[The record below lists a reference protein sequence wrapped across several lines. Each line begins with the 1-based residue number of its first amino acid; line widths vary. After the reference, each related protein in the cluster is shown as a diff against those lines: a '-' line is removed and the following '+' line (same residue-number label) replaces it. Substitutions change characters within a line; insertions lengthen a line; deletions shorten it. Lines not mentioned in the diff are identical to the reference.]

1 MKKRIISG
9 LLALALTFSALITR
23 LFYVTNNI
31 EYASYQSHI
40 RVKNI
45 DEKRGNIYDCNGEL
59 LVNNNTQ
66 ATLLVKPDATT
77 YSVIS
82 EIKGKSFVN
91 ETLMKG
97 QFTIIKTNKS
107 NIALENKNIAVVNT
121 FKRYGDSTAVHLIGY
136 TDSAGNGA
144 CGIEKY
150 YNDEIKKY
158 NGTLSVAYSTDAL
171 GRMLVGEKT
180 EIRDNS
186 YYKNGGINLTID
198 KGIQSITENA
208 LINGKI
214 LKGAA
219 VVIDVKSGAIKATA
233 SVPVYDRNNIENYLN
248 NNNLPFINR
257 AFSAYP
263 VGSVFKTVTAISA
276 IENGVELKEIVCSG
290 NIEKSSNIFYC
301 NKRDGHGAIDFKTA
315 LAQSCNTYFI
325 EVSTKIGAKN
335 LLNTAIKSG
344 FGKGI
349 DIGNGYLTDSGV
361 LPKIDELNSDAAVG
375 NFSFGQG
382 KLTATPLQI
391 AAFYSAIANGGI
403 YKKPYIYNG
412 YTDTDG
418 KYVQIEPANGTRIF
432 SEDTCRIISEA
443 LLETTL
449 SGTGNAAFS
458 SLFSA
463 ATKTATAQS
472 GIRDD
477 NGNEIKYSWFVGF
490 FPYENPEYVICI
502 MKENGSSGG
511 IDGAPVFKEISE
523 NIFRYKNNRD
533 IS

>member
-1 MKKRIISG
+1 MKKRIISC
-9 LLALALTFSALITR
+9 LLALSLTFSGITLR
-23 LFYVTNNI
+23 LFLVTNNT

-40 RVKNI
+40 RVKTI
-45 DEKRGNIYDCNGEL
+45 DERRGNIYDCNGEL
-59 LVNNNTQ
+59 LVNTTTET
-66 ATLLVKPDATT
+66 TLLVKPDIST
-77 YSVIS
+77 YSIIS
-82 EIKGKSFVN
+82 KIMGKDYVN
-91 ETLMKG
+91 ETLKKG
-97 QFTIIKTNKS
+97 QFTIIKTDND
-107 NIALENKNIAVVNT
+107 NTVAENKNVAVVKT
-121 FKRYGDSTAVHLIGY
+121 FKRYDNLLAVHLIGY
-136 TDSAGNGA
+136 TDSTGNGV

-150 YNDEIKKY
+150 YNEEIEKY
-158 NGTLSVAYSTDAL
+158 NGKLSVAYSTDAL

-198 KGIQSITENA
+198 KNIQSITEKA
-208 LINGKI
+208 LFNGNIN
-214 LKGAA
+214 KGAA
-219 VVIDVKSGAIKATA
+219 VVLDVKTGAIKAVA
-233 SVPVYDRNNIENYLN
+233 SAPVYNRNNIQIYLKDE
-248 NNNLPFINR
+248 NLPFINR

-276 IENGVELKEIVCSG
+276 IENSIELEEIICSG
-290 NIEKSSNIFYC
+290 NIEKSANIFHC
-301 NKRDGHGAIDFKTA
+301 NKREGHGAINFKNA
-315 LAQSCNTYFI
+315 LSQSCNTYFI
-325 EVSTKIGAKN
+325 ELGTKIGGEK
-335 LLNTAIKSG
+335 LLSTASKSS
-344 FGKGI
+344 FGKAI
-349 DIGNGYLTDSGV
+349 DIGNGYLTGSGV
-361 LPKIDELNSDAAVG
+361 IPELNDLNSDAAVG

-403 YKKPYIYNG
+403 YYKPYIYNG

-418 KYVQIEPANGTRIF
+418 KYVQIEPDNGTRIF

-449 SGTGNAAFS
+449 SGTGNTAFS

-472 GIRDD
+472 GIYDD
-477 NGNEIKYSWFVGF
+477 NGSEIKYSWFVGF
-490 FPYENPEYVICI
+490 FPYESPEYVICI